1 MAPYATILHINYKLT
16 YTDLKGHSVKYN
28 LLSLNTLFF
37 NAAIFAL
44 LALFITGTSTAA
56 DSKPS
61 SEKEKFS
68 YTIGFQ
74 IGQGFKRDGLEVDTK
89 SMSQAISDVM
99 NNKKPQLSPD
109 EMRAAMEG
117 AQKKLAAAR
126 KVKADK
132 AKATGDKYLAAN
144 SKKDG
149 VITRE
154 SGLQYKVV
162 TTGKGKQPKA
172 TDSITAHYKGTLI
185 NGNEFDSSYRR
196 GEPATFNVGQVI
208 AGWKEILPLM
218 KEGDK
223 WQVFIPSNLAYGERG
238 QGATIGPNETLIF
251 DIELIKVNDATA
263 K

>member
-1 MAPYATILHINYKLT
+1 MKSKSFFTNTHIINTALT
-16 YTDLKGHSVKYN
+16 GLFSF
-28 LLSLNTLFF
+28 LLV
-37 NAAIFAL
+37 NAAI
-44 LALFITGTSTAA
+44 AA
-56 DSKPS
+56 DAKPS
-61 SEKEKFS
+61 TEKENFS

-74 IGQGFKRDGLEVDTK
+74 IGQGFKRDGLDVDTK
-89 SMSQAISDVM
+89 SMSQAINDVM
-99 NNKKPQLSPD
+99 KDEAPALSPD
-109 EMRAAMEG
+109 EMRLAMED

-126 KVKADK
+126 KVKSDK

-154 SGLQYKVV
+154 SGLQYKVIS
-162 TTGKGKQPKA
+162 TGKGKQPKA

-185 NGNEFDSSYRR
+185 DGKEFDSSYRR

-238 QGATIGPNETLIF
+238 QGATIGPNETLVF
-251 DIELIKVNDATA
+251 DIELIKVNEA
-263 K
+263 KAK

>member
-1 MAPYATILHINYKLT
+1 MKP
-16 YTDLKGHSVKYN
+16 HSIFTN
-28 LLSLNTLFF
+28 TLLMSAAISLLSV
-37 NAAIFAL
+37 L
-44 LALFITGTSTAA
+44 LASTAMAA

-61 SEKEKFS
+61 TEKEKFS

-74 IGQGFKRDGLEVDTK
+74 IGQGFKRDGLDIDTK
-89 SMSQAISDVM
+89 SMSQAIADVM
-99 NNKKPQLSPD
+99 KNKAPRLSPD
-109 EMRAAMEG
+109 EMRSAMEG

-144 SKKDG
+144 GKKDG
-149 VITRE
+149 VITRK
-154 SGLQYKVV
+154 SGLQYKVIS
-162 TTGKGKQPKA
+162 TGKGKQPKA

-185 NGNEFDSSYRR
+185 NGTEFDSSYRR

-208 AGWKEILPLM
+208 NGWKEILPLM

-223 WQVFIPSNLAYGERG
+223 WQVFIPSSLAYGERG

-251 DIELIKVNDATA
+251 DIELIKVN
-263 K
+263 

>member
-1 MAPYATILHINYKLT
+1 MLS

-28 LLSLNTLFF
+28 LLSLNTFLF
-37 NAAIFAL
+37 NAAIFGL
-44 LALFITGTSTAA
+44 LTLLVSGTTTAGE
-56 DSKPS
+56 SKPS
-61 SEKEKFS
+61 SEKEIFS

-99 NNKKPQLSPD
+99 NNKKSQLTPE
-109 EMRAAMEG
+109 EMRSAMEG

-132 AKATGDKYLAAN
+132 AKATGDKYLAEN

-154 SGLQYKVV
+154 SGLQYKVIS
-162 TTGKGKQPKA
+162 TGNGKQPKA

-185 NGNEFDSSYRR
+185 DGKEFDSSYRR

-251 DIELIKVNDATA
+251 DIELIKVNEA
-263 K
+263 KAK

>member
-1 MAPYATILHINYKLT
+1 MKSH
-16 YTDLKGHSVKYN
+16 
-28 LLSLNTLFF
+28 LLSLNTLLFKT
-37 NAAIFAL
+37 AIVGL
-44 LALFITGTSTAA
+44 LTLFITGTTTAG

-89 SMSQAISDVM
+89 SMSQAINDVM
-99 NNKKPQLSPD
+99 KNKKPQLLPD

-117 AQKKLAAAR
+117 AQKKLTASR

-132 AKATGDKYLAAN
+132 AKAAGDKYLATN

-154 SGLQYKVV
+154 SGLQYKVIS
-162 TTGKGKQPKA
+162 TGKGKQPKA

-185 NGNEFDSSYRR
+185 DGKEFDSSYRR

-223 WQVFIPSNLAYGERG
+223 WQVFIPSDLAYGERG
-238 QGATIGPNETLIF
+238 QGGTIGPNETLIF
-251 DIELIKVNDATA
+251 DIELIKVNDAKA